1 MSDKLDDGDARE
13 PAMSEK
19 HTPTP
24 WRVFTSKDG
33 RYLGVGEE
41 TGDGILAN
49 GYGMWRDGDEAI
61 ANAALIVRAVNSHAE
76 LVAALEGFNL
86 KPEMIQAAQGDH
98 LILRV
103 PMSVI
108 TAAAQALARAKVQP

>member
-1 MSDKLDDGDARE
+1 
-13 PAMSEK
+13 MSEK

-76 LVAALEGFNL
+76 LVAALESAVDL
-86 KPEMIQAAQGDH
+86 LEQARREANYDLDPYETDESKTTIGKF
-98 LILRV
+98 R
-103 PMSVI
+103 SV
-108 TAAAQALARAKVQP
+108 LARAKVQP